1 MSATIR
7 IKQWYHSSPFPP
19 RSPIPACRYEK
30 GAWTECT
37 SGQMSRSDRLKT
49 ASDPTCQ
56 QTRDVTKNCNQG
68 KSKADKKERPAKNK
82 QDKGTSSCM
91 VIDYGCRYG
100 GG

>member
-1 MSATIR
+1 MLTAANEINNDSD
-7 IKQWYHSSPFPP
+7 PNL
-19 RSPIPACRYEK
+19 IPNTACRYEK

-68 KSKADKKERPAKNK
+68 KSKADKKERPAKNGK
-82 QDKGTSSCM
+82 QDKGTLSCT
-91 VIDYGCRYG
+91 
-100 GG
+100 